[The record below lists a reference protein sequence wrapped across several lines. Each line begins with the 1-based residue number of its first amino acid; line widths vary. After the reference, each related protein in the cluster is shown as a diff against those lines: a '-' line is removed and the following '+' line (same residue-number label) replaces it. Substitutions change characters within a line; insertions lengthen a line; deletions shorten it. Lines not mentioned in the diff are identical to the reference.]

1 MVVMLNDEATVKR
14 FFIRDEKIELRPENP
29 KHRPIPVG
37 PDDGLRIIGKV
48 VAVRRPGSETQ
59 TPGTAWL

>member
-37 PDDGLRIIGKV
+37 PDDGMRIIGKV
-48 VAVRRPGSETQ
+48 VAVRHKLGR
-59 TPGTAWL
+59 